1 MKKYYTVLMIIVA
14 TLTSCVGSYNI
25 EGSSN
30 VPTLDG
36 RMLFLKVLDKNEIKS
51 IDSCDIL
58 HGKVHF
64 AGTID
69 SMRMATLF
77 MDDDGIMP
85 LVLEKGDIQINIDN
99 TQQKVSG
106 TPLND
111 KLSAF
116 LEEYNRLVAEM
127 NELQHQQDRA
137 IMDGQDMDKVN
148 AMLAEK
154 ADKLAGKEDKLITS
168 FITDNM
174 DNVLGPFCFYMIT
187 SAYNVP
193 QLSPWI
199 DDIMSKATD
208 TFKNDP
214 YVKDYYQKAMQN
226 EAIMNGTAK

>member
-1 MKKYYTVLMIIVA
+1 MARLFTALIFFA
-14 TLTSCVGSYNI
+14 TLTSCVGQYNI

-36 RMLFLKVLDKNEIKS
+36 RMLFLKVLDNNEIKS
-51 IDSCDIL
+51 LDSCDIL
-58 HGKVHF
+58 HGKFHF

-77 MDDDGIMP
+77 MDDEGIMP
-85 LVLEKGDIQINIDN
+85 LVLEKGDIQIKIDN
-99 TQQKVSG
+99 AQQKVSG

-111 KLSAF
+111 KLSDF
-116 LEEYNRLVAEM
+116 LEEYNRIAGEM

-137 IMDGQDMDKVN
+137 IMDGKDMDKVN
-148 AMLAEK
+148 AALAAK
-154 ADKLAGKEDKLITS
+154 ADKLAEREDKLITG
-168 FITDNM
+168 FITENM

-187 SAYNVP
+187 SVYDVP
-193 QLSPWI
+193 QLSAWI

-214 YVKDYYQKAMQN
+214 YVKDYYQKAVQN

>member
-1 MKKYYTVLMIIVA
+1 MTRYFTALIIFA
-14 TLTSCVGSYNI
+14 ALTSCAGSYNI

-36 RMLFLKVLDKNEIKS
+36 RMLFLKVLENNEIKS
-51 IDSCDIL
+51 VDSCDIL
-58 HGKVHF
+58 HGKFHF
-64 AGTID
+64 TGTID
-69 SMRMATLF
+69 TMRMATLF
-77 MDDDGIMP
+77 MDDNGIMP
-85 LVLEKGDIQINIDN
+85 LVLEKGDIQIKIDN

-111 KLSAF
+111 RLTEF
-116 LEEYNRLVAEM
+116 LEEYNRIIGEM

-137 IMDGQDMDKVN
+137 IMDGKDMDKVN
-148 AMLAEK
+148 AVLAEK
-154 ADKLAGKEDKLITS
+154 ADKLAGREDKLITT

-174 DNVLGPFCFYMIT
+174 DNILGPFCFYMVT